1 MGICRQKPYQQL
13 HSVLTKLTP
22 GKVFF
27 SCKSFWA
34 LKAASREQ
42 NVRNA
47 QPTTQKTW
55 EIAQKFSRG
64 IYKIQITFMTFSYSV
79 SQHRELVYLSIAFE
93 IGPEIFSI
101 PRSRDLPYEQFDRIC
116 VSHRNCSTVGYLC
129 HVHGNGSCRRNKE
142 IKSIQEKIRNWRK
155 IWWQTLHVGIPV
167 FFGEW
172 G

>member
-1 MGICRQKPYQQL
+1 MVSTVHQRQTEKAEMLQTIKYQIKLQQMHWRSASVYFSSNRSAAYRYKKLYSWRIAIDTNAGPMGICRQKPYQQL

-79 SQHRELVYLSIAFE
+79 S
-93 IGPEIFSI
+93 
-101 PRSRDLPYEQFDRIC
+101 
-116 VSHRNCSTVGYLC
+116 
-129 HVHGNGSCRRNKE
+129 
-142 IKSIQEKIRNWRK
+142 
-155 IWWQTLHVGIPV
+155 
-167 FFGEW
+167 
-172 G
+172 